1 MRRAWRAIL
10 VMACVLSFARIAAAD
25 SLSLTDEER
34 AWITEHPVVRIAVA
48 PDWKPV
54 EYIEEGHY
62 LGLSS
67 EYVHVLERT
76 TGLRFEVVSGAIWG
90 SVTNN
95 LSATAGAL
103 LHATPKAFPTPAVRQ
118 KINSH
123 GRTT

>member
-67 EYVHVLERT
+67 EYVHVLERK
-76 TGLRFEVVSGAIWG
+76 TGLRFEVRAEKRRWG
-90 SVTNN
+90 KEGGST
-95 LSATAGAL
+95 
-103 LHATPKAFPTPAVRQ
+103 
-118 KINSH
+118 
-123 GRTT
+123 GRYRW